1 MIDIGP
7 YSLSILTAVTAVV
20 AALWLLTLLLAA
32 VLPARKNG
40 RGIRGVD
47 AFVIILTIAFGLA
60 WFVGLLYTPQRSTS
74 QPTMATRSSSCVSVK
89 VGQAESKVRE
99 LLGEPDEIRPEEEV
113 RGPGADVWIYRDS
126 RCAVHYLAGNVI
138 SVE

>member
-7 YSLSILTAVTAVV
+7 YSFSILTAVTAVV
-20 AALWLLTLLLAA
+20 ATLWLLTLLVAA

-60 WFVGLLYTPQRSTS
+60 WFVGLLYTPQKVAS
-74 QPTMATRSSSCVSVK
+74 QAVATRASSCVSVK
-89 VGQAESKVRE
+89 VGQPESKVRE
-99 LLGEPDEIRPEEEV
+99 LLGEPDEIRPEVEV

>member
-1 MIDIGP
+1 MIDVGP

-20 AALWLLTLLLAA
+20 AVLWLLTLLLAA
-32 VLPARKNG
+32 ILPARSG

-60 WFVGLLYTPQRSTS
+60 WFVGLLYTPQKAAS
-74 QPTMATRSSSCVSVK
+74 QPATATRSSSCVSVK
-89 VGQAESKVRE
+89 AGQPESKVRE
-99 LLGEPDEIRPEEEV
+99 LMGEPDEIRPEEEV